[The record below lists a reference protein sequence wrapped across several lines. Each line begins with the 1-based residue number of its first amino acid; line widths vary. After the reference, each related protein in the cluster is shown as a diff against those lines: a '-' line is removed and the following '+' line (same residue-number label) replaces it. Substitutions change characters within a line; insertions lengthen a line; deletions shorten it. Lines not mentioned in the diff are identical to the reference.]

1 MNNKFRKK
9 NKTTDVLTFISE
21 PRIDK
26 RNKTKICDIF
36 FSAETIK
43 KDAKKNGLN
52 FYNHFTHLIIH
63 SFLHINGFVHN
74 SLDDFKKMKKIE
86 IKILKKIG
94 IFNPYEKN

>member
-1 MNNKFRKK
+1 M
-9 NKTTDVLTFISE
+9 LTFISE
-21 PRIDK
+21 TRIDK
-26 RNKTKICDIF
+26 INKTKICDIF